1 MAADVATL
9 GSADNVQG
17 DSVAISVDGGAVRI
31 NDAQVV
37 IADIEA
43 SNGVIHVIDSVLL
56 PPEELGSIVDIA
68 MADGRFKT
76 LVTALGTAGLAET
89 LQGDGPF
96 TVFALVPTG
105 SVTFLRRL
113 AAPSYIWGIN
123 PY

>member
-9 GSADNVQG
+9 DSADNVQG
-17 DSVAISVDGGAVRI
+17 DSVAISVDGGTVRI

-43 SNGVIHVIDSVLL
+43 SNGVIHVIDSILL

-68 MADGRFKT
+68 VGDGRFKT
-76 LVTALGTAGLAET
+76 LVAAPGAAGLAET

-96 TVFALVPTG
+96 TVFAHVPTG
-105 SVTFLRRL
+105 SVKFLRRL
-113 AAPSYIWGIN
+113 AAP
-123 PY
+123 